1 MTFVVTREDLA
12 RMYPRARADWLDAFG
27 KVGQELIDFY
37 GIDRLRWVHIAGQI
51 AAETDGLT
59 LTPMR
64 ENLTYT
70 SAARIVQVFNYR
82 LGLAV
87 KNGTVVR
94 GRTWSSKAALAQALV
109 RQPIELAKVV
119 YSGREGTPAGMGH
132 RYIGRGPLQTTH
144 LNNYRTAGN
153 EIARQP
159 GGGAFDLVA
168 GPEQL
173 ATNAEL
179 GWRAVFAEW
188 HLKRLN
194 TWADRDDVDAVS
206 DVLNTGNATD
216 NVKPHG
222 LDRRRKE
229 TARAKAIWPTESA
242 IVIAEQSVRAP
253 GAGVPVQ
260 SILAARNLKE
270 GDSGSD
276 VQLLQTL
283 LADRGFH
290 LGAADGHFGR
300 MTKRALVAFQA
311 EHDLVPD
318 GVAGPRTRE
327 VIGTTAQVPIEARE
341 KLTASDLKKRGS
353 AVATLTVRAKRAVK
367 WIVGGNAAYAADQ
380 ASGLGVVDGAVS
392 QAERAKGLVTRSVEL
407 AEGIPLPSTWVVV
420 SGGVLLSCWLLWR
433 WVDGAEVEA
442 VEDVRSG
449 ANNAR

>member
-1 MTFVVTREDLA
+1 
-12 RMYPRARADWLDAFG
+12 MYPRARADWLDAFG
-27 KVGQELIDFY
+27 KVGPSLIEFY

-59 LTPMR
+59 LNPMR
-64 ENLTYT
+64 ENMSFT
-70 SAARIVQVFNYR
+70 SATRIVEIYGYR
-82 LGLAV
+82 LGLAI
-87 KNGTVVR
+87 KSKMIVR
-94 GRTWSSKAALAQALV
+94 GRAWSSKAALAQALV
-109 RQPIELAKVV
+109 GQPTELARVV

-144 LNNYRTAGN
+144 LNNYRAAGN

-168 GPEQL
+168 EPDQL

-194 TWADRDDVDAVS
+194 TWADRDDVDTVS

-229 TARAKAIWPTESA
+229 TARAKAIWPEEDAVAQTVPPARILSEGA
-242 IVIAEQSVRAP
+242 KGEDVRM
-253 GAGVPVQ
+253 
-260 SILAARNLKE
+260 
-270 GDSGSD
+270 
-276 VQLLQTL
+276 LQTR
-283 LADRGFH
+283 LAE
-290 LGAADGHFGR
+290 LGYHHGRIDDKFGR
-300 MTKRALVAFQA
+300 MTKRALVIFQS
-311 EHDLVPD
+311 EHDLKPD
-318 GVAGPRTRE
+318 GIAGPRTWE
-327 VIGTTAQVPIEARE
+327 VLDTTAPVPIETRE
-341 KLTASDLKKRGS
+341 DLTATDLKKRGS
-353 AVATLTVRAKRAVK
+353 AVAAMTSRTKKAVR
-367 WIVGGNAAYAADQ
+367 WFFGGNAVYAADK
-380 ASGLGVVDGAVS
+380 ALDLGVVDGAVS

-407 AEGIPLPSTWVVV
+407 ASGIPLPSTWIVV
-420 SGGVLLSCWLLWR
+420 SGSLALLCWLLWR